1 MLELVIIGGLGL
13 VIIALLAW
21 YLCTLG
27 RQSPSDLAE
36 RVQMLSEGLLNLQRT
51 LDARIDHSAQALNT
65 SLVTGLTQLTTQLL
79 SRIDQTRLDS
89 QMAMEGRLQAVHH
102 ELQQQFETL
111 RGNIQNSLSDSRRE
125 LFGMVTALQQGVER
139 RLSDNLT

>member
-1 MLELVIIGGLGL
+1 MLEFVVIGGLGL
-13 VIIALLAW
+13 VITALLVW

-27 RQSPSDLAE
+27 RQSPSDFGE

-65 SLVTGLTQLTTQLL
+65 SLVTGLTQLTTQLV
-79 SRIDQTRLDS
+79 SRIDQARLDS
-89 QMAMEGRLQAVHH
+89 RMAMEERLQAVHH

-111 RGNIQNSLSDSRRE
+111 RENIQSSLSASRLE
-125 LFGMVTALQQGVER
+125 LFGMVTALQQGVE
-139 RLSDNLT
+139 